1 MTIYGPWVKGIL
13 LDIFNLCT
21 VGLDLNRLVLN
32 SLCILTFG
40 LSNFN
45 SFGDQSFVAMATIAY
60 EFHSQRCIMLRRSKR
75 STAVTPIFFT
85 GIVLQST

>member
-1 MTIYGPWVKGIL
+1 MTKYGPWVKGIL
-13 LDIFNLCT
+13 LDIFNLFT

-60 EFHSQRCIMLRRSKR
+60 EFHSQMMYY
-75 STAVTPIFFT
+75 AA
-85 GIVLQST
+85 